1 VDATLFRKIRPT
13 LERAREGLGARF
25 RGYFGLTRAR
35 QLPSHVVVMQHT
47 VSDVIHNQCGHT
59 AML

>member
-13 LERAREGLGARF
+13 LEGAREGLSACF
-25 RGYFGLTRAR
+25 RSLQPAPGGVYS
-35 QLPSHVVVMQHT
+35 SHVDVMQHT